1 MTTSMKKVL
10 IAIAFLGF
18 SSHNITTQ
26 AQDKLYSDEFPLGD
40 IELLDS
46 PLKKARDL
54 NIETLLKYDC
64 DRMLAPYRKEAGLEP
79 RKPTYPNWDGLDGH
93 VGGHYLSALA
103 INAAT
108 GNEEC
113 RRRMEYMLEELNLC
127 AEANDKRNE
136 PWAATMWEDSPTAPN
151 CGRHSVKA
159 ISVLISAHG
168 LHSIICTKCLPG
180 LRDTWLYCDNA
191 TGHRLFLKF
200 CDWAVDITSGLTDEQ
215 MERMLGNEHGGMDE
229 VIADAYAMT
238 GDKKYLDCARRFAH
252 RQLLIPMEEHR
263 DCLDN
268 MHANTQIPKVVGFQ
282 RISELD
288 GDNKMHDASQYFW
301 DIVTSER
308 SLALGGNSRR
318 EHFPTKETCIDYV
331 NDIDGPESCN
341 TYNMLKLYRI
351 SQQSKSRR
359 SLRRLLRDCN
369 VQSHSLDPASGAWR
383 LCLLHIGPSASL
395 SQLLR
400 SPTWPCGCC
409 VGTGMENHG
418 KYGQFVWTRSKGAK
432 SSDDALYL
440 NLFVASQLNWR
451 DKGMVLRQ
459 ETAFPM
465 PNHRR

>member
-1 MTTSMKKVL
+1 
-10 IAIAFLGF
+10 
-18 SSHNITTQ
+18 
-26 AQDKLYSDEFPLGD
+26 
-40 IELLDS
+40 
-46 PLKKARDL
+46 
-54 NIETLLKYDC
+54 
-64 DRMLAPYRKEAGLEP
+64 
-79 RKPTYPNWDGLDGH
+79 
-93 VGGHYLSALA
+93 
-103 INAAT
+103 
-108 GNEEC
+108 
-113 RRRMEYMLEELNLC
+113 MEYMLEELNLLRRGQRQAQRALGRNYVGGFPNSAKLWSTFREGDFSTYFGAWAPFYNLHKMFADC
-127 AEANDKRNE
+127 VTLGSIATTPPGTAIPEILRLGCRHHFGTDRRADGKDARKRTRRHGRGHSRCLRNDRRQRN
-136 PWAATMWEDSPTAPN
+136 TSTA
-151 CGRHSVKA
+151 
-159 ISVLISAHG
+159 
-168 LHSIICTKCLPG
+168 
-180 LRDTWLYCDNA
+180 
-191 TGHRLFLKF
+191 
-200 CDWAVDITSGLTDEQ
+200 
-215 MERMLGNEHGGMDE
+215 
-229 VIADAYAMT
+229 
-238 GDKKYLDCARRFAH
+238 ARRFAH

-308 SLALGGNSRR
+308 SLRLGGNSRR

-341 TYNMLKLYRI
+341 TYNMLKLTEFLNRANPDGAYGDFYEIAMFNHI
-351 SQQSKSRR
+351 SRPSIR
-359 SLRRLLRDCN
+359 SMA
-369 VQSHSLDPASGAWR
+369 VMSTSHRPVRVTIATTPLPNMAMW
-383 LCLLHIGPSASL
+383 
-395 SQLLR
+395 
-400 SPTWPCGCC
+400 CC